1 MYMVEIKSTR
11 HAKFQIAYHFVWI
24 PKYRNSI
31 LNNDIKAELNSII
44 HGIAKQFNFE
54 ILALE
59 IMPDHIHLF
68 LSASPKYSPAEIIKI
83 VKGTTARKLRAKFPT
98 LCNSKHLWTDSYFI
112 ATHGN
117 VSAET
122 IRRYIEECQN
132 L

>member
-1 MYMVEIKSTR
+1 MVEIKTTR

-24 PKYRNSI
+24 PKYRKNI
-31 LNNDIKAELNSII
+31 LQNDFKIELTNLI
-44 HGIAKQFNFE
+44 HEIARQFDFQ

-59 IMPDHIHLF
+59 IMPDHVHLF
-68 LSASPKYSPAEIIKI
+68 LSAPPKYSPAEIVKI
-83 VKGTTARKLRAKFPT
+83 IKGTTARKLRMKFPT
-98 LCNSKHLWTDSYFI
+98 LRNSKHLWTNSYFV

>member
-1 MYMVEIKSTR
+1 MVAIKSSR
-11 HAKFQIAYHFVWI
+11 HAKYQIAYHFVWI
-24 PKYRNSI
+24 PKYWKQL
-31 LNNDIKAELNSII
+31 LNGNVKTELCSII
-44 HGIAKQFNFE
+44 NEIAQQFGFE

-59 IMPDHIHLF
+59 VMPDHVHLF
-68 LSASPKYSPAEIIKI
+68 LSAPPKYSPAEIIKI

-98 LCNSKHLWTDSYFI
+98 LRNSKHLWTDSYFI

-122 IRRYIEECQN
+122 IRRYIDECQN